1 MVKTSEWKSGS
12 AGNCSRVTRLVCWLA
27 FFLVGFAGS
36 FPGAVFAELG
46 EDGLHKK
53 EWFALTFKDVREDI
67 QEAKSAGKR
76 LALIFEQRGCIYCSK
91 LHETLLL
98 DPDVVAYLTEHYH
111 IVQYNLF
118 GDEEVSD
125 VDGDTL
131 SEKEA
136 ASKWGVMFT
145 PFVLFMPDDVPPMG
159 SGLSTKDI
167 AVATMPGVFG
177 KITFLNLFKWVY
189 EKGYDGPEHFQKYH
203 ARVIEQMRSSGK
215 LSEGL

>member
-1 MVKTSEWKSGS
+1 MVENSTLGSGS
-12 AGNCSRVTRLVCWLA
+12 GTSYSRATRLIC
-27 FFLVGFAGS
+27 FLCFVIVGVVGS
-36 FPGAVFAELG
+36 VSVAKSAELG

-53 EWFALTFKDVREDI
+53 EWFVLTFKDVREDI
-67 QEAKSAGKR
+67 LEAKNAGKR

-91 LHETLLL
+91 LHETLLQ

-118 GDEEVSD
+118 GDEEVTD

-136 ASKWGVMFT
+136 AFKWGVMFT
-145 PFVLFMPDDVPPMG
+145 PFVLFMPDEAPQMD

-177 KITFLNLFKWVY
+177 KMTFMNLFKWVY

-203 ARVIEQMRSSGK
+203 ARVIEELRAGGK
-215 LSEGL
+215 LSQ